1 MYWGVVMTES
11 AKSKSGKLPFAIAMV
26 LVFGWVLCL
35 MLLIDSRWYAYLCLC
50 AVAVV
55 LSVVRTSKLWHGWR
69 IFACWVLAVC
79 FAYTG
84 LIFGRP
90 DLQVSFAGTLTRES
104 IRFVMQMPALQD
116 GGLFSKGS
124 EYASKESKW
133 KAPSGYT
140 NEKID
145 LSASSIEIVQ
155 NAAQA
160 NDNIIYQLHGGGY
173 VIGFMDVYRNMA
185 VRYSKLS
192 GGADVA
198 SLNYR
203 IAPESTY
210 PAALEDAVEGW
221 EFLLAK
227 GYRPENIIVAGD
239 SAGGNLTLALVAK
252 LRDEGKELPK
262 AVICM
267 SPWADLAG
275 KGESHT
281 ANIYKDPL
289 FGIKEGAAISENFVP
304 PTYAGSTG
312 LTDKYL
318 SPMYGSF
325 SGFPPMLIQ
334 VGTYEILESDS
345 QTVYEKAKAA
355 GVDVKL
361 TRYNGMFHVF
371 QMAGKMLPESKAAW
385 AEVSVFLA
393 EQYNLQQ

>member
-1 MYWGVVMTES
+1 MS
-11 AKSKSGKLPFAIAMV
+11 ASNKSKSKTAFFFIALFAV
-26 LVFGWVLCL
+26 YGWVFCL
-35 MLLIDSRWYAYLCLC
+35 MMLIDSGWYAYLVLC
-50 AVAVV
+50 AVGAM
-55 LSVVRTSKLWHGWR
+55 LAIVRTTKLWHGWR
-69 IFACWVLAVC
+69 IFACWLLAVC
-79 FAYTG
+79 LAYAG

-124 EYASKESKW
+124 EYASRESKW
-133 KAPSGYT
+133 KAPSGYS
-140 NEKID
+140 NEKFS
-145 LSASSIEIVQ
+145 LSASGLEILQ
-155 NAAQA
+155 NNAQA

-185 VRYSKLS
+185 VRYSKIS

-198 SLNYR
+198 SLDYR
-203 IAPESTY
+203 IVPDNTY
-210 PAALEDAVEGW
+210 PAALDDAVEGW

-227 GYRPENIIVAGD
+227 GYKPENIIIAGD

-281 ANIYKDPL
+281 TNIYKDPL
-289 FGIKEGAAISENFVP
+289 FGIKEGTAISDNFVP
-304 PTYAGSTG
+304 PTYAGNTD

-318 SPMYGSF
+318 SPLYGSF

-345 QTVYEKAKAA
+345 LSVFEKAKAA

-371 QMAGKMLPESKAAW
+371 QMAGNMMPESKAAW
-385 AEVSVFLA
+385 AEVSAFLT
-393 EQYNLQQ
+393 EQYNK